1 MRVFSSCLIAFLAT
15 VAILFVLAHV
25 ARRFEWLVDK
35 PEGRKRHQGSV
46 PVVGGIAIY
55 LGFASSMAAPNP
67 VFEGLP
73 WLMAGGLLVV
83 GVGALDDY
91 CKISCWWR
99 FAVQTG
105 AALLAIYGADVRLYD
120 LGNLSLGGGVL
131 TLGVFSVPFT
141 VFSMVG
147 VINALNLSD
156 GTDGLAGTITILV
169 LLALMAMVVSH
180 EGAFGLFQISICLA
194 SAVAAFLP
202 FNLPGVQPPKGR
214 IFLGDAGSTLLGY
227 LLACLL
233 IASCQGDNRVFEPTI
248 ALWVLAVPLADTVT
262 VMVRRLASGRSPF
275 RADRTH
281 LHHLAL
287 SAGLSQQQ
295 TVLLLGAMSVF
306 CITIGLAGWL
316 FHVSELVL
324 LGLFLAISFYY
335 LWWTG
340 RAWAV
345 RRFLGHTVCRR
356 QPGVDRRSGADG
368 RQIVTSI
375 TVQNRIR
382 ERRRDNGGVG
392 GHQDPRHAS
401 RHSARS
407 YGHAEKIEAQLQVEV
422 ELLARAEAMPR
433 RVEPHRRVGAST
445 STPP

>member
-1 MRVFSSCLIAFLAT
+1 MIVFFSCLIAFLAT
-15 VAILFVLAHV
+15 VAILFVLAPV
-25 ARRFEWLVDK
+25 ARRLGLVDH

-46 PVVGGIAIY
+46 PLVGGIAIY
-55 LGFASSMAAPNP
+55 LGLVSSMAALPP
-67 VFEGLP
+67 VFEALP

-91 CKISCWWR
+91 CPISARWR
-99 FAVQTG
+99 VAVQIG
-105 AALLAIYGADVRLYD
+105 AALLAIYGADVRVYD
-120 LGNLSLGGGVL
+120 LGYLSLGGRVL
-131 TLGVFSVPFT
+131 TLGVFAVPFT

-156 GTDGLAGTITILV
+156 GTDGLAGTSTVLA
-169 LLALMAMVVSH
+169 LLALMAMASLAGRYEV
-180 EGAFGLFQISICLA
+180 FPISICLA
-194 SAVAAFLP
+194 SAVTAFLL
-202 FNLPGVQPPKGR
+202 FNLPEVQPRMGR

-233 IASCQGDNRVFEPTI
+233 IASSQGDLRVFPPII
-248 ALWVLAVPLADTVT
+248 ALWLLAVPLADTVT

-287 SAGLSQQQ
+287 SAGLSQRQ
-295 TVLLLGAMSVF
+295 TVLLLSAMSVF

-316 FHVSELVL
+316 FRVSELVL
-324 LGLFLAISFYY
+324 LGLFLAFSFHY

-356 QPGVDRRSGADG
+356 QQQEVDRRSGKDK
-368 RQIVTSI
+368 RQIAMSI
-375 TVQNRIR
+375 TVRNGLLECRRGNRR
-382 ERRRDNGGVG
+382 LCADRTRR
-392 GHQDPRHAS
+392 
-401 RHSARS
+401 
-407 YGHAEKIEAQLQVEV
+407 
-422 ELLARAEAMPR
+422 ARAE
-433 RVEPHRRVGAST
+433 
-445 STPP
+445 

>member
-1 MRVFSSCLIAFLAT
+1 MESTSMRVFSSCLIAFLAT

-35 PEGRKRHQGSV
+35 PEGRKRHQGAV

-91 CKISCWWR
+91 CPISAGWR
-99 FAVQTG
+99 FAAQTG

-131 TLGVFSVPFT
+131 TLGVFSMPFT
-141 VFSMVG
+141 VFSTVG

-156 GTDGLAGTITILV
+156 GTDGLAGTIAILS
-169 LLALMAMVVSH
+169 LLALMVMASLAGRY
-180 EGAFGLFQISICLA
+180 ELFQISICLA
-194 SAVAAFLP
+194 SAVTAFLL
-202 FNLPGVQPPKGR
+202 FNLPGVQPRRWR

-233 IASCQGDNRVFEPTI
+233 IASCQGDIRVFAPI
-248 ALWVLAVPLADTVT
+248 IGLWLLAVPLADTVT
-262 VMVRRLASGRSPF
+262 VMGRRLASGRSPF

-287 SAGLSQQQ
+287 SAGLSQRQ
-295 TVLLLGAMSVF
+295 TVLLLSAMGVF
-306 CITIGLAGWL
+306 CISIGLAGWL
-316 FHVSELVL
+316 FRVSELVL
-324 LGLFLAISFYY
+324 LCLFLAFSYY
-335 LWWTG
+335 YFWWTG

-356 QPGVDRRSGADG
+356 QQGFDRRSGKDG
-368 RQIVTSI
+368 RQIATSI
-375 TVQNRIR
+375 TVQNGIL
-382 ERRRDNGGVG
+382 ECRRGDRRFALTGPGDGISIAVLNNPELITQQRVAHMG
-392 GHQDPRHAS
+392 
-401 RHSARS
+401 RS
-407 YGHAEKIEAQLQVEV
+407 S
-422 ELLARAEAMPR
+422 
-433 RVEPHRRVGAST
+433 ST
-445 STPP
+445 SSATSRSPG